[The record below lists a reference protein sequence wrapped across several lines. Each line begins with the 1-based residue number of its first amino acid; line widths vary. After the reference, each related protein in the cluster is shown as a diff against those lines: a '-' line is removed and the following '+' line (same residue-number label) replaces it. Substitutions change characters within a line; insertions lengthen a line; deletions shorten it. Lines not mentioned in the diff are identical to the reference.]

1 VNVNGPSANIATVL
15 ITIEAP
21 PGPHPPVGLVV
32 DSVVGQLVTVRFTG
46 PVLGPDPT
54 GYVVKG
60 GLLPGQVL
68 AALPTGNTAPIF
80 TFMAPT
86 GSFFIRVHTLTNAGE
101 SEASNEV
108 SLHVGVPVPP
118 SPPATLT
125 GLVNGSS
132 LALSWKNTFA
142 GGPPSNIILDVT
154 GSVTTSLSLGL
165 VENFT
170 VPAVPGGTYTLRVRA
185 ANAGGPSAPSNAV
198 TLTFPQACLGAPEIP
213 ENFLAYRIGNT
224 LYVIWDPPESGPAP
238 TQYVINVTGSF
249 VGTFSTGGRSANG
262 VVGPGAYGLSVG
274 AINPCGSSPLT
285 PEQMVT
291 IP

>member
-1 VNVNGPSANIATVL
+1 
-15 ITIEAP
+15 
-21 PGPHPPVGLVV
+21 VV
-32 DSVVGQLVTVRFTG
+32 DSVVGQLVTVRFTA

-249 VGTFSTGGRSANG
+249 VGTFSTSARSANG